1 MVAVKALVIGLG
13 VLILIGVALLVYGIV
28 QKAANPDFKLFQST
42 PAATSKAQPP
52 LASAT
57 SAPVVPPAPSIEPFG
72 TVDVA
77 LGAGCRVAEIVP
89 DGPRL
94 YLRLGPATEGLAGCD
109 RIVVLNS
116 ATGQLLGTLRLM
128 P

>member
-1 MVAVKALVIGLG
+1 MVAVKAIVIGLG

-28 QKAANPDFKLFQST
+28 QKAANPDFKLFQSK
-42 PAATSKAQPP
+42 PAATSAVKPP
-52 LASAT
+52 LAGAA
-57 SAPVVPPAPSIEPFG
+57 SAPVVPPAHYIEPFG

-94 YLRLGPATEGLAGCD
+94 YLRLGPAAEGLAGCD

-116 ATGQLLGTLRLM
+116 ATGHLLGTLRLK